1 MFLKDTNFIDTIL
14 IIVLIQAEMMIV
26 TPSVKIFRAL
36 IFPIPIALG
45 RLKLYPKED
54 VAGDLALEPFFVL
67 T

>member
-1 MFLKDTNFIDTIL
+1 
-14 IIVLIQAEMMIV
+14 MMIV
-26 TPSVKIFRAL
+26 KSSVKIFRAL

-45 RLKLYPKED
+45 RLKLHPKED